1 MPIDFV
7 VNQTFSVLTFY
18 QNFHNIEEAF
28 DMPPSVWKA
37 PVAVKLQLRGGHL
50 FFVHLMDCCR
60 IRFYMAGWG
69 STPPFYLD

>member
-1 MPIDFV
+1 M
-7 VNQTFSVLTFY
+7 LTFWEKL
-18 QNFHNIEEAF
+18 HTIEEVLKV
-28 DMPPSVWKA
+28 SVSDISKPLA
-37 PVAVKLQLRGGHL
+37 VVKLQLRGGHL